1 MLTHTVKHGYTKR
14 RELTTRLHTY
24 TQPTHMLKHGCP
36 TRLHTYVYTTQKAR
50 LCHIAD
56 ICRYAIVLGWLRGTD
71 ILKHE
76 S

>member
-1 MLTHTVKHGYTKR
+1 MAARHAYTR
-14 RELTTRLHTY
+14 IYNAESTAMPY
-24 TQPTHMLKHGCP
+24 C
-36 TRLHTYVYTTQKAR
+36 Y
-50 LCHIAD
+50 D